1 MKLEFE
7 GTVEELRNLMSGD
20 NVGTDIAVIQLE
32 EDNYSRFFD
41 ENNQL
46 WTKDNVMNR
55 FTLNNQRKYIY
66 DLLATR
72 GYLFLNEAYD
82 MLGFSKTKNGQLVG
96 WTYEK
101 GMTVNDIFCNISSGR
116 EFCIF
121 VRLQTTGNYL
131 GRNLNRWVL
140 GLD

>member
-1 MKLEFE
+1 MKN
-7 GTVEELRNLMSGD
+7 ELRELMSGD
-20 NVGTDIAVIQLE
+20 NVGTDSVVIQLE

-55 FTLNNQRKYIY
+55 FTLNNQRKYMY

-82 MLGFSKTKNGQLVG
+82 MLGFSRTKNGQLVG
-96 WTYEK
+96 WIYKEE
-101 GMTVNDIFCNISSGR
+101 MTVGDIYTIYRQGESL
-116 EFCIF
+116 
-121 VRLQTTGNYL
+121 VYL
-131 GRNLNRWVL
+131 
-140 GLD
+140 LDFKPQGIILDEL